1 MTLPSSSSLLDAV
14 PNLITCARIALVPVV
29 ALVILTTPENWEL
42 GVAIFAIA
50 AISDAL
56 DGRIARARG
65 CVSTFG
71 TMMDPVADKLLIGA
85 ALISLAY
92 VGHAAIWV
100 GAAVIARELAV
111 SGLRLHAGR
120 RGVLIAASPLGKAK
134 MALQVA
140 MVVALMGFG
149 MDPAWV
155 QALVYATVGFTI
167 ASGFDYFAAYRRGE
181 LMPAAAPTA
190 PVGTR
195 PSQQI
200 VR

>member
-1 MTLPSSSSLLDAV
+1 MILPSSTSSVLDAL
-14 PNLITCARIALVPVV
+14 PNAITCARIALVPVV

-42 GVAIFAIA
+42 GAAVFAIA

-92 VGHAAIWV
+92 VGRAAAWV
-100 GAAVIARELAV
+100 AAAVIARELAV
-111 SGLRLHAGR
+111 SALRLHAGR
-120 RGVLIAASPLGKAK
+120 RGGVLIAASSLGKAK

-140 MVVALMGFG
+140 MVVVLMAVG

-167 ASGFDYFAAYRRGE
+167 ASGLDYFAAYRRRE
-181 LMPAAAPTA
+181 LVPATP
-190 PVGTR
+190 PVASRT
-195 PSQQI
+195 SQQI

>member
-65 CVSTFG
+65 CESAFG

-85 ALISLAY
+85 ALVSLAY

-140 MVVALMGFG
+140 MVVALMAFG

-181 LMPAAAPTA
+181 LVPAAAPAA
-190 PVGTR
+190 PVATR
-195 PSQQI
+195 SGQQI